1 MSLNEGRQ
9 NDRKN
14 DDVATMLLSYIILL
28 DFIVSV
34 STNAYVKER
43 DYRRI

>member
-34 STNAYVKER
+34 SY
-43 DYRRI
+43 IH